1 MQTWTVTSNSSTGT
15 TSYTFNTL
23 YAISFLSPIWLPIH
37 PRVQHPIRSTRCML
51 SVFCLRTGCLVLFLV
66 QTRRQ
71 KHPSIHQLSYPNLP
85 FLTPQRSWTH
95 LDISQH
101 STLLMRNHF
110 FTQTNCLQ
118 KAVKRR
124 RCIYIRPSMAMLFL
138 TQTKSCVIIFIQG
151 VHVAHKSPNGFVTL
165 RLWE

>member
-23 YAISFLSPIWLPIH
+23 YAIRFLSPIWLPIH

-110 FTQTNCLQ
+110 FLLRPTVC
-118 KAVKRR
+118 RR
-124 RCIYIRPSMAMLFL
+124 RSNEGGVSISVRAWQCCFWHKPS
-138 TQTKSCVIIFIQG
+138 
-151 VHVAHKSPNGFVTL
+151 HV
-165 RLWE
+165 